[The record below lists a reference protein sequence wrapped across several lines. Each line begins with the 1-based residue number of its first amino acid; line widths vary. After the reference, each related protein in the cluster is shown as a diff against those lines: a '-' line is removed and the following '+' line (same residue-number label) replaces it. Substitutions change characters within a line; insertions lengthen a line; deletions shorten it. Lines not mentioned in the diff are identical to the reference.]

1 MKVIGLMPVRN
12 EAWVLRHS
20 LRSLTAFCD
29 VVIVSDQRSDDES
42 RTICRE
48 FPRVVVLEASTSEVC
63 ERARWQLLDAARSY
77 DGCNLLWWSDADEIV
92 SPQLMSA
99 FLRAQASRLTP
110 GTAVECL
117 FYHLWGS
124 PRRYR
129 DDGSM
134 YRPHWKAL
142 GWVDDRSADY
152 DRSIAM
158 PLHEP
163 RVVGS
168 RHTVR
173 ADGVSVFHLQWL
185 LPRRNQMKQ
194 AWYRCREMMEGRKSA
209 AEINRRYSI
218 TLPPRRATTSRVPH
232 EWVSGVTFPETA
244 IDREPSWQEREILL
258 WFDERGVEFFEPLEI
273 WHIGRL
279 AREFSMRTGRRPA
292 PDRSYLPPWP
302 ERMRGFAWRAARAA
316 FRAPF

>member
-1 MKVIGLMPVRN
+1 
-12 EAWVLRHS
+12 
-20 LRSLTAFCD
+20 
-29 VVIVSDQRSDDES
+29 
-42 RTICRE
+42 
-48 FPRVVVLEASTSEVC
+48 
-63 ERARWQLLDAARSY
+63 
-77 DGCNLLWWSDADEIV
+77 
-92 SPQLMSA
+92 
-99 FLRAQASRLTP
+99 
-110 GTAVECL
+110 
-117 FYHLWGS
+117 
-124 PRRYR
+124 
-129 DDGSM
+129 
-134 YRPHWKAL
+134 
-142 GWVDDRSADY
+142 
-152 DRSIAM
+152 M

-168 RHTVR
+168 RDTVK

-218 TLPPRRATTSRVPH
+218 TLPPRRATTSRVPR

-292 PDRSYLPPWP
+292 H
-302 ERMRGFAWRAARAA
+302 
-316 FRAPF
+316 